1 MNGFGEILKFLSK
14 WSILLPIFQAL
25 GRFLV
30 GLVRYIRNSKEID
43 KIRDEL
49 TKRSKD

>member
-1 MNGFGEILKFLSK
+1 MNGFGEIIKWITK
-14 WSILLPIFQAL
+14 WSILLPIFQSL
-25 GRFLV
+25 GRFLL

-43 KIRDEL
+43 RIRNEL